1 MFTGIV
7 VAQGV
12 VKKTKAKDGA
22 LELEIEAPALAREL
36 KKGDSIAVNGVCL
49 TAVASSRRR
58 IVAHAIQETLARS
71 TLGGLERNAAVNLE
85 LAARLSDR
93 LGGHLVQGHVDGV
106 ARVVRVE
113 DEDGAH
119 RVWLSAGDDILRYLV
134 SKGSVT
140 VDGVSL
146 TVVDVGLTSFQ
157 VALIPYT
164 LATTSL
170 GELDTGSLVNIEVDV
185 IAKYVERLTA
195 SHDGRIR

>member
-1 MFTGIV
+1 
-7 VAQGV
+7 
-12 VKKTKAKDGA
+12 
-22 LELEIEAPALAREL
+22 
-36 KKGDSIAVNGVCL
+36 
-49 TAVASSRRR
+49 
-58 IVAHAIQETLARS
+58 
-71 TLGGLERNAAVNLE
+71 
-85 LAARLSDR
+85 
-93 LGGHLVQGHVDGV
+93 
-106 ARVVRVE
+106 VE

-195 SHDGRIR
+195 PHDGRIR